1 MNEICKI
8 LDDKKAVDI
17 VVLDITKSSDLADY
31 FIICSGRSNTQVKN
45 LFEAMDGYIEDLGE
59 VLLRREGISEGKWI
73 AVDYG
78 TVIVHIF
85 LEEIR
90 QFYQLEKLWSNGGN
104 LLRFPF
110 DN

>member
-1 MNEICKI
+1 M
-8 LDDKKAVDI
+8 AVDI

-31 FIICSGRSNTQVKN
+31 FIICSGRSSTQVRN
-45 LFEAMDGYIEDLGE
+45 LFEMMEEYIEDLGE

-104 LLRFPF
+104 LIRYPF
-110 DN
+110 D